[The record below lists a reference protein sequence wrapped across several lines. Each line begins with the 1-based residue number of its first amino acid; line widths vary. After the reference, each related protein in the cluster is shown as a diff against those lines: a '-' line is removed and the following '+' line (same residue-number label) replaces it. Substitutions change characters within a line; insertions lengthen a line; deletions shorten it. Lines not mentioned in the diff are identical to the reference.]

1 MPKNGTNSRAPRA
14 TAAKTTHRKGAASA
28 APAARKPR
36 HTSAAPVAGGRD
48 KRDYRQDNA
57 RPLREV
63 RNDRPARD
71 ARPIREQR
79 NDRPARS
86 ADSRP
91 EWTPSGSRESFAG
104 RNART
109 GGNASRAGSDSRSPR
124 REWTPERPARDDRAP
139 RREWTPERPA
149 RDDRAPRREWS
160 DSRPA
165 RDDRAPRREW
175 SDSRPARDERAPRR
189 EWTPERPQRDDRAP
203 RREWTPERPPRDDRA
218 PRREWSD
225 SRPARD
231 DRGSRDP
238 RRSDRMERDDNR
250 QRSFD
255 GARDKSP
262 NKKAFFEDVVLE
274 KLQSVDQADAVI
286 SAEWEEMGL
295 HPRLLETLVQMGA
308 ISPFPIQQATIPA
321 AISGRDVLGRG
332 KTGSGKTIAFSVP
345 LITKLVAGGSQPRKP
360 NRPRALVLA
369 PTRELADQIDRTL
382 SQLARSV
389 GFYTTCIYGGM
400 PQRRQEIAMARG
412 VDILVATPGRLE
424 DLMAQK
430 IVDLRDVETLVI
442 DEADHMCDLGFI
454 EPVKRITAAT
464 GDSQKMLFSATLDR
478 EIDALVKQFLPNPY
492 VYEVPNETEETSD
505 IIHRVM
511 FAETDARS
519 PILLRL
525 VQGEGKAIIFTRTK
539 MTAERLSESLTSAG
553 VPAARLHGDLN
564 QNQRNRNLQR
574 FMSGEVRVLV
584 ATDVAA
590 RGIHVDDIAMV
601 IQVDPPEEYKTYL
614 HRSGRT
620 GRAGKTGTVITL
632 VPRSRRRKVED
643 LLRRAERDAIYM
655 DVRQDSPI
663 LAEIAGPIAPAPAA
677 SSLDF
682 GDSRGGSSREG
693 GRGRSDRGGSRG
705 GSRDFG
711 SRSDRGGSR
720 GGSRDG
726 ARSGGRPAGRSGGR
740 PGRDR

>member
-36 HTSAAPVAGGRD
+36 HTSAAPAAGGRD
-48 KRDYRQDNA
+48 KRDYREDNA

-71 ARPIREQR
+71 SRPIREQR

-91 EWTPSGSRESFAG
+91 EWAPSGSRESFAG

-109 GGNASRAGSDSRSPR
+109 GGNASRAGSDSRPPR

-139 RREWTPERPA
+139 RREWTPERPQ
-149 RDDRAPRREWS
+149 RDDRAPRREWTPEK
-160 DSRPA
+160 PA

-175 SDSRPARDERAPRR
+175 SDSRPARDE
-189 EWTPERPQRDDRAP
+189 
-203 RREWTPERPPRDDRA
+203 
-218 PRREWSD
+218 
-225 SRPARD
+225 
-231 DRGSRDP
+231 RGSRDP

-321 AISGRDVLGRG
+321 AISGRDILGRG
-332 KTGSGKTIAFSVP
+332 KTGSGKTIAFAVP
-345 LITKLVAGGSQPRKP
+345 LITKLVAQGSQPRKP
-360 NRPRALVLA
+360 NRPRALILA

-382 SQLARSV
+382 SQLARAV

-511 FAETDARS
+511 FAETDVRS

-677 SSLDF
+677 STLDF
-682 GDSRGGSSREG
+682 GDSRGGSSRDGG
-693 GRGRSDRGGSRG
+693 GRGRSNRGGSRG

-711 SRSDRGGSR
+711 GRSDRGGSR

-726 ARSGGRPAGRSGGR
+726 ARTGGRPAARSGGR